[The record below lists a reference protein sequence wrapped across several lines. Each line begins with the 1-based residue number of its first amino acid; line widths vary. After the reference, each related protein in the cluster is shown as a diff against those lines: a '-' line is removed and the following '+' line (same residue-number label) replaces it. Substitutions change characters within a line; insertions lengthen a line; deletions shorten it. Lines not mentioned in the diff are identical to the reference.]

1 MLFKIRNFSASIAA
15 ALLLA
20 ACGGGGGGG
29 GNDFGPPILEVRAV
43 VNGRFA
49 QNFAAFPGTRQALVV
64 PVGLSFALDASR
76 PVAWSV
82 FVGGVFVPGQGN
94 TYTFAGTSIQ
104 ETVITNAQY
113 GARTFGFAPLTPFQI
128 TVVAT
133 SLEDPGQVTTVDVL
147 VTN

>member
-1 MLFKIRNFSASIAA
+1 MLLMIRNFSASIAA

-20 ACGGGGGGG
+20 ACGGGD
-29 GNDFGPPILEVRAV
+29 NDFGPQALEVHAA

-64 PVGLSFALDASR
+64 PVGLSFELDANR

-94 TYTFAGTSIQ
+94 TYTLAGTSVQ

-113 GARTFGFAPLTPFQI
+113 AARTFGFALLTPFQI

>member
-1 MLFKIRNFSASIAA
+1 MLFTVRNFSASIAA

-20 ACGGGGGGG
+20 ACGGGGS
-29 GNDFGPPILEVRAV
+29 DLGPPLLEVHAV
-43 VNGRFA
+43 VNG
-49 QNFAAFPGTRQALVV
+49 NFAPNFAGFPGTRQALVV
-64 PVGLSFALDASR
+64 PVGLSFELNASR

-94 TYTFAGTSIQ
+94 TYTFAGTSVQ
-104 ETVITNAQY
+104 EIVITNAQY
-113 GARTFGFAPLTPFQI
+113 AARTFGFAPLTAFQI

-133 SLEDPGQVTTVDVL
+133 SLEDPGQVTTTDVL